1 MTKVIRNVNA
11 IMKQLTTQQKTF
23 VLEYIKTLDAELS
36 AKNAGYKSRNLKFT
50 AENLLSNNLV
60 IQEIKTQLKSH
71 ISSLRVHKGYV
82 IQKLLEIAEFSL
94 EEEEILDKDGG
105 YTGKRKLRDASVGL
119 KALEILCKH
128 LGFNTKC
135 ENESMPETKIITINN
150 LDEDKI

>member
-1 MTKVIRNVNA
+1 
-11 IMKQLTTQQKTF
+11 MKNLTQQQKKF
-23 VLEYIKTLDAELS
+23 VSEYIKTLDAGLS
-36 AKNAGYKSRNLKFT
+36 AQNAGYKSDDLKAV
-50 AENLLSNNLV
+50 AEDLLTTNFV
-60 IQEIKTQLKSH
+60 IKEIKSQLKDH

-119 KALEILCKH
+119 KALESICKY
-128 LGFNTKC
+128 LGFNSKNND
-135 ENESMPETKIITINN
+135 ENIDGPRIITINN